1 MLNHLDLSF
10 WINIFNQNQRNLY
23 HNPLQNRLKST
34 FKANEKLFNYI
45 YSKLIYLQYEYNYSV
60 QGTCAYSR
68 L

>member
-1 MLNHLDLSF
+1 MLNHLNISF
-10 WINIFNQNQRNLY
+10 GLNIFNQNQRSSY
-23 HNPLQNRLKST
+23 HNPLQTRLKST

-60 QGTCAYSR
+60 QDTCAYSC